1 MKNSELRDYNTPSL
15 LGGLDK
21 QRQLILRE
29 YSVQMPCPNCAT
41 QQNYFEAM
49 RVDIDDFDFGRSSE
63 NETAH
68 CVGCDREIKLVVP
81 FMKMGGPHRTGS
93 GIWCRSRCRM
103 AHLKQSDFSALAKI
117 LEDPAVVAAAQL
129 HADEDVKC
137 IDCGGSGKG
146 TIG

>member
-81 FMKMGGPHRTGS
+81 FMKMGGPH
-93 GIWCRSRCRM
+93 WEW
-103 AHLKQSDFSALAKI
+103 HLVPIEVPHGAS
-117 LEDPAVVAAAQL
+117 
-129 HADEDVKC
+129 
-137 IDCGGSGKG
+137 
-146 TIG
+146 